1 MDKQVSGVI
10 AARSVHRRRLDRKLA
25 RLVVGTRDELTHL
38 GGLMRSNRNF
48 AFGLLALFAMAVVL
62 SPAASA
68 HHSRAHY
75 GDQETTTTGNVVEYK
90 WRNPH
95 VFVVWE
101 VKDPTG
107 KTTQWLGEMAS
118 VTSMIADGMTKD
130 SLKPGDRITVVAF
143 PSKNPGS
150 KEALIKKITKAD
162 GKVVVDNSRAAN
174 LRQP

>member
-1 MDKQVSGVI
+1 VRISRVLAVALCALIVVSFGT
-10 AARSVHRRRLDRKLA
+10 SV
-25 RLVVGTRDELTHL
+25 
-38 GGLMRSNRNF
+38 
-48 AFGLLALFAMAVVL
+48 AL
-62 SPAASA
+62 A

-75 GDQETTTTGNVVEYK
+75 GNEEMTTKGSVIEYK

-101 VKDPTG
+101 AKDQSG
-107 KTTQWLGEMAS
+107 KSTQWVGEMAS

-130 SLKPGDRITVVAF
+130 SLKPGDQITVIAF

-150 KEALIKKITKAD
+150 TEALIKKITKAD
-162 GKVVVDNSRAAN
+162 GKVVVDNSRVPN

>member
-1 MDKQVSGVI
+1 MRLQKLFAIAILTAVI
-10 AARSVHRRRLDRKLA
+10 A
-25 RLVVGTRDELTHL
+25 
-38 GGLMRSNRNF
+38 F
-48 AFGLLALFAMAVVL
+48 PLALF
-62 SPAASA
+62 A

-75 GDQETTTTGNVVEYK
+75 GKEETSTTGTVIEYK

-101 VKDPTG
+101 VKDQAG
-107 KTTQWLGEMAS
+107 NSTQWVGEMAS

-130 SLKPGDRITVVAF
+130 SLKQGETITVISF

-150 KEALIKKITKAD
+150 TEALIKKITKSD
-162 GKVVVDNSRAAN
+162 GKVVVDNSRAPN

>member
-1 MDKQVSGVI
+1 M
-10 AARSVHRRRLDRKLA
+10 RLQRAFAVTLA
-25 RLVVGTRDELTHL
+25 LVVVFP
-38 GGLMRSNRNF
+38 M
-48 AFGLLALFAMAVVL
+48 L
-62 SPAASA
+62 SGILSA

-75 GDQETTTTGNVVEYK
+75 GNEESTTKGTVLEYK

-101 VKDPTG
+101 VKDQSG
-107 KTTQWLGEMAS
+107 KSTQWVGEMAS

-130 SLKPGDRITVVAF
+130 SLKIGDEIVVSAF

-150 KEALIKKITKAD
+150 AEALIKKITKAD
-162 GKVVVDNSRAAN
+162 GTVVVDNSRAPN

>member
-1 MDKQVSGVI
+1 MKSRRIFAI
-10 AARSVHRRRLDRKLA
+10 AVLA
-25 RLVVGTRDELTHL
+25 ALA
-38 GGLMRSNRNF
+38 
-48 AFGLLALFAMAVVL
+48 AFPLALF
-62 SPAASA
+62 A

-75 GDQETTTTGNVVEYK
+75 GTEETTTTGTVIEYK

-101 VKDPTG
+101 VKDQSG
-107 KTTQWLGEMAS
+107 KPTQWVGEMAS

-130 SLKPGDRITVVAF
+130 SLKQGETVTVISF

-150 KEALIKKITKAD
+150 TEALIKKITKAD
-162 GKVVVDNSRAAN
+162 GKVVVDNSRVPN

>member
-1 MDKQVSGVI
+1 MRLQRTFALALMASVVVFPLLSGV
-10 AARSVHRRRLDRKLA
+10 
-25 RLVVGTRDELTHL
+25 
-38 GGLMRSNRNF
+38 
-48 AFGLLALFAMAVVL
+48 
-62 SPAASA
+62 ASA

-75 GDQETTTTGNVVEYK
+75 GNDEATTKGIVLEYK

-101 VKDPTG
+101 VKDPSG
-107 KTTQWLGEMAS
+107 KSTQWVGEMAS

-130 SLKPGDRITVVAF
+130 SLKQGDEITVIAF

-150 KEALIKKITKAD
+150 SEALIKKITKAD
-162 GKVVVDNSRAAN
+162 GKVVVDNSRVPN

>member
-1 MDKQVSGVI
+1 
-10 AARSVHRRRLDRKLA
+10 
-25 RLVVGTRDELTHL
+25 
-38 GGLMRSNRNF
+38 MRSQRIF
-48 AFGLLALFAMAVVL
+48 AIALLAALTAFPLALF
-62 SPAASA
+62 A

-75 GDQETTTTGNVVEYK
+75 GTEESTTTGTVMEYK

-101 VKDPTG
+101 VKDKSG
-107 KTTQWLGEMAS
+107 KSTQWLGEMAS

-130 SLKPGDRITVVAF
+130 SLKQGDTITVISF

-150 KEALIKKITKAD
+150 TEALIKKITKAD
-162 GKVVVDNSRAAN
+162 GTIVVDNSRVPN

>member
-1 MDKQVSGVI
+1 MTLRRGFLVAVLALVTVLPPLSGV
-10 AARSVHRRRLDRKLA
+10 
-25 RLVVGTRDELTHL
+25 
-38 GGLMRSNRNF
+38 
-48 AFGLLALFAMAVVL
+48 LL
-62 SPAASA
+62 A

-75 GDQETTTTGNVVEYK
+75 GNDEATTKGIVLEYK

-101 VKDPTG
+101 VKDPSG
-107 KTTQWLGEMAS
+107 KGTQWVGEMAS

-130 SLKPGDRITVVAF
+130 SLKQGDEITVIAF

-150 KEALIKKITKAD
+150 TEALIKKITKAD
-162 GKVVVDNSRAAN
+162 GKVVVDNSRVPN

>member
-1 MDKQVSGVI
+1 VKAAALENSSVRGNAVAVHYGDRVKVRVTLVSGHKEVPM
-10 AARSVHRRRLDRKLA
+10 RSQRV
-25 RLVVGTRDELTHL
+25 LVVVLV
-38 GGLMRSNRNF
+38 
-48 AFGLLALFAMAVVL
+48 AFMVMSPMAGMV
-62 SPAASA
+62 AA

-75 GDQETTTTGNVVEYK
+75 ADKELTSTGTVMEYK

-101 VKDPTG
+101 AKDQNG
-107 KTTQWLGEMAS
+107 KTTQWVGEMAS

-130 SLKPGDRITVVAF
+130 SLKPGEEITVVAF

-150 KEALIKKITKAD
+150 NEALVKKITKAD
-162 GKVVVDNSRAAN
+162 GSVILDNSRAPN